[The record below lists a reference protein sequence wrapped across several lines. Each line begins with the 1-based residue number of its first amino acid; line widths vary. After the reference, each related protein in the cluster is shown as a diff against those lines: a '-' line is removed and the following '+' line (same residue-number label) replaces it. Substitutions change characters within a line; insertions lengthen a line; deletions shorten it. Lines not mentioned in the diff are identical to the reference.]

1 MILAVDA
8 RNNSIAVGIRSED
21 RWLCR
26 FTLATQVRSSDEWHF
41 LISQMIRA
49 RDIPILVFERV
60 ILSCVVPSL
69 TPRLVAGLRHFLS
82 EGDELLVVGP
92 GLRTGIR
99 IRTEN
104 PAEVGSDLVC
114 NAVAALEL
122 VKPPLLVVDF
132 GTALSV
138 TALDAQGD
146 LVGVSL
152 APGMELA
159 VDALRGGGARIPQVR
174 LETPRRA
181 CGRNTN
187 ESVSSGLVFGYRG
200 LIRELCACMSEEIG
214 GSAQVVGTAK
224 TEGPPVDMGEGFW
237 LWRPR
242 LSLEGLALLAQRQ
255 R

>member
-8 RNNSIAVGIRSED
+8 RNNSIAIGVKAED

-26 FTLATQVRSSDEWHF
+26 FTLASQVRSSDEWHF
-41 LISQMIRA
+41 LISRMISDRGL
-49 RDIPILVFERV
+49 PTLVFERV
-60 ILSCVVPSL
+60 ILSSVVPSL
-69 TPRLVAGLRHFLS
+69 TPRLVACLRHFLAD
-82 EGDELLVVGP
+82 GDEVLVVGP

-114 NAVAALEL
+114 NAVAALEFMA
-122 VKPPLLVVDF
+122 PPLLIVDF

-138 TALDAQGD
+138 TAIDAAGD
-146 LVGVSL
+146 LVGVAL

-159 VDALRGGGARIPQVR
+159 VDALRTGGARIPQVR
-174 LETPRRA
+174 LEDPRRA

-187 ESVSSGLVFGYRG
+187 ESVSSGLVYGYRG
-200 LIRELCACMSEEIG
+200 LVRELCSMMSAAMG
-214 GSAQVVGTAK
+214 GEARVVGTAK
-224 TEGPPVDMGEGFW
+224 TEGPPLDMGPDFW
-237 LWRPR
+237 VWRPR
-242 LSLEGLALLAQRQ
+242 LSLEGLALIATRQ